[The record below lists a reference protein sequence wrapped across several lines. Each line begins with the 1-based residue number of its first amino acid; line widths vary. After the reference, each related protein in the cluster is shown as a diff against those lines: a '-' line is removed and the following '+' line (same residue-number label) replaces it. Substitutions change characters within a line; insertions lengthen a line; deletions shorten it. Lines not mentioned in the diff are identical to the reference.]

1 MPELTEFDRVRITHD
16 IEQLTELIQ
25 RKEVM
30 VYWEANDITRAQL
43 EQELVLH
50 REQLATFQTL
60 IQ

>member
-1 MPELTEFDRVRITHD
+1 MPILTDFDRDRIRRD

-50 REQLATFQTL
+50 REQLSTYQTRL
-60 IQ
+60 Q